1 MDQTTQERSSL
12 LAQELARILDHL
24 RERYRPL
31 CVILFG
37 SLARGEVREGSDIDL
52 CVIKETDSPF
62 LERLREVRMA
72 ADAHE
77 AVDILVYT
85 PEEWRQ
91 MVREGNYFILEEVL
105 GRGRVLH
112 GKPA

>member
-1 MDQTTQERSSL
+1 MEQTTKESSSL
-12 LAQELARILDHL
+12 LAGELSRIVENI
-24 RERYRPL
+24 RERYQPS

-37 SLARGEVREGSDIDL
+37 SLARGECREGSDIDL
-52 CVIKETDSPF
+52 CLIKETDRPF
-62 LERLREVRMA
+62 LERLRDARIA

-85 PEEWRQ
+85 PGEWRE
-91 MVREGNYFILEEVL
+91 MVRQGNYFVREEIL
-105 GRGRVLH
+105 GRGRVLY

>member
-1 MDQTTQERSSL
+1 MDNRASVLEE
-12 LAQELARILDHL
+12 ELTRIVGNL
-24 RERYRPL
+24 RERYEPS
-31 CVILFG
+31 CIILFG
-37 SLARGEVREGSDIDL
+37 SLAHGQCREGSDIDL
-52 CVIKETDSPF
+52 CVIKETDQPF
-62 LERLREVRMA
+62 LDRLRDALLA

-91 MVREGNYFILEEVL
+91 MVGEGNYFVREEIL
-105 GRGRVLH
+105 GRGRVLY